1 MQKIRVAIVCP
12 ALPWKVGDAPALADL
27 LQPCRLSQHAGQGLL
42 SHLSALCA
50 ERATL
55 FEPQA
60 ERAALHRWVQDLW
73 TH

>member
-1 MQKIRVAIVCP
+1 
-12 ALPWKVGDAPALADL
+12 
-27 LQPCRLSQHAGQGLL
+27 
-42 SHLSALCA
+42 LSALCA

-60 ERAALHRWVQDLW
+60 ERSALHRWVQALW

>member
-1 MQKIRVAIVCP
+1 MLGDNYP
-12 ALPWKVGDAPALADL
+12 GTFEVGDAPALANL
-27 LQPCRLSQHAGQGLL
+27 LQQCRSNQNSVGGLL

-60 ERAALHRWVQDLW
+60 ERSALHRWVQDLW